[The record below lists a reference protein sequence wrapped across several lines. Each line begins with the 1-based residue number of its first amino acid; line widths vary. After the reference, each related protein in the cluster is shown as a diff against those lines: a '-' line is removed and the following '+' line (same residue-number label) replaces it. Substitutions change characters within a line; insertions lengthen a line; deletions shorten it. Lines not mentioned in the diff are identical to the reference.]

1 MNIANPL
8 FLSLLAVPMILMI
21 LYLRW
26 GKDRE
31 NAILFSQGDIVKKLA
46 SPFIEQ
52 LRMVP
57 VFLRIIAITL
67 VVLALAR
74 FQWGLRNEEFITKGT
89 DIIICLD
96 TSPSMKALDFDPR
109 DRITV
114 AREVVKDFISGRSTD
129 RIGMVVFAGSSVT
142 ICPLTSDYQ
151 ALQQLLGKVQEG
163 ITRTDGTAIGDALAT
178 SINRLKTS
186 KAESKLIILV
196 TDGRNNVGSIDP
208 LSAAKLAKAM
218 GIKIYAIGVGKKGR
232 SRIPTGNPFMPY
244 APIDEDLNEDELRQ
258 IASLTGGE
266 YRRATD
272 PESLKEIFAMIDRME
287 KTEFTKKV
295 QIDYK
300 ELYPLFLWPAF
311 LIFALEIILTGTVLR
326 KIP

>member
-1 MNIANPL
+1 MHVGSPL
-8 FLSLLAVPMILMI
+8 FLLLLFIPAALLI

-26 GKDRE
+26 GKERE
-31 NAILFSQGDIVKKLA
+31 SAILFSQGGIIRKVA
-46 SPFIEQ
+46 SPYTEQ
-52 LRMVP
+52 LKLIP
-57 VFLRIIAITL
+57 VMLRCAATVL
-67 VVLALAR
+67 VILALAR
-74 FQWGLRNEEFITKGT
+74 FQWGIRNEEYVTKGT

-114 AREVVKDFISGRSTD
+114 AKEVVRDFIGGRSSD

-142 ICPLTSDYQ
+142 VCPLTTDYQ
-151 ALQQLLGKVQEG
+151 ALQQLLDRVQEG
-163 ITRTDGTAIGDALAT
+163 VTKTDGTAIGDALAT

-186 KAESKLIILV
+186 KALTKLIILV
-196 TDGRNNVGSIDP
+196 TDGRNNVGMIDP
-208 LSAAKLAKAM
+208 LSAAKLAKTM
-218 GIKIYAIGVGKKGR
+218 GIKIYTIGIGKKGR

-258 IASLTGGE
+258 IASMTGGE
-266 YRRATD
+266 YRRGTD
-272 PESLKEIFAMIDRME
+272 PETLKEIFATIDRLE
-287 KTEFTKKV
+287 KTEFTRKV

-311 LIFALEIILTGTVLR
+311 VIFALEIILTGTVLR